1 MEQMSIRK
9 EAAML
14 AVAAAFLGGSLF
26 SSALSRLDEADAP
39 AGAQPSQINEPA
51 IRRYAEALAHI
62 ERDAM
67 FFPPVGN
74 PQEITAS
81 SLKAYLGQKDPYSD
95 FLTAEEYAK
104 FMEANRG
111 DHAGIGL
118 DIEKRR
124 NGDIIC
130 YPVPNGPAARAG
142 IAPGERLLSLDGVA
156 TRGKSLPAIVAM
168 AAGKQGAPIVAE
180 LENSS
185 GGRRQVSITRA
196 KFSAQAV
203 SEYTLRSRPIIRLA
217 SFAPNTRQELDYL
230 ISKQRKHDYIIIDLR
245 GCGGGDFYAAVDSA
259 MLFLPK
265 GDEIVSVSGRSGTR
279 AYSATISHKPPA
291 QRIFLWQDEFTA
303 SAAEIF
309 IAALTDN
316 DYGISVGTTTAGKG
330 TRQDIIRLHDGAAL
344 ILTTGYLLTPRG
356 IRFDGYGLKPMH
368 RVEGNAPDDETF
380 LSKTAMLTG

>member
-1 MEQMSIRK
+1 MKQMSIRK
-9 EAAML
+9 ESAIL
-14 AVAAAFLGGSLF
+14 TLAAAFLGGYLF
-26 SSALSRLDEADAP
+26 SSSLPRLDEADAP
-39 AGAQPSQINEPA
+39 TGAKPSQINGPA

-67 FFPPVGN
+67 FSPPVGN
-74 PQEITAS
+74 PQEIIAS

-95 FLTAEEYAK
+95 FLTREEYAK
-104 FMEANRG
+104 FMEASRG
-111 DHAGIGL
+111 ERAGIGL

-142 IAPGERLLSLDGVA
+142 IKPGEQLLSLDGVA

-168 AAGKQGAPIVAE
+168 AAGKQGVSIVAE
-180 LENSS
+180 LENSN
-185 GGRRQVSITRA
+185 GDRRQVSITRA

-217 SFAPNTRQELDYL
+217 SFTPNTRQELGYL
-230 ISKQRKHDYIIIDLR
+230 VSKQRKHDPIIIDLR

-259 MLFLPK
+259 MIFLPK
-265 GDEIVSVSGRSGTR
+265 GDEIVSVSGRSGTQG
-279 AYSATISHKPPA
+279 YSATILHEPPA

-316 DYGISVGTTTAGKG
+316 NRGISVGTTTAGKG
-330 TRQDIIRLHDGAAL
+330 TRQDIIKLQDGAAL
-344 ILTTGYLLTPRG
+344 VLTTGTLLTPRG
-356 IRFDGYGLKPMH
+356 IRFDGSGLKPMH
-368 RVEGNAPDDETF
+368 EVEGNAADENAF
-380 LSKTAMLTG
+380 LSKTAMLVD